1 MRFTIETDRILIRPW
16 HEPTDRPAFCAMT
29 ADPVMMRYMSDG
41 IPWTD
46 AMNDDFFARQQR
58 HLDAAGVCMGALVQ
72 KQTDEVI
79 GVAGLQ
85 PLGTTSHLEVGWWV
99 MRAFQGQ
106 GIATRAGRMAIHYA
120 FTELDQSGVKAI
132 TLPGNLAS
140 RRVMEKLGMAY
151 EGIATGKQLGH
162 RLPDLEVVLY
172 GIDRS
177 DALP

>member
-1 MRFTIETDRILIRPW
+1 MIRPW

-29 ADPVMMRYMSDG
+29 ADPIMMRYMSDG

-58 HLDAAGVCMGALVQ
+58 HLDAAGVCMGALVH
-72 KQTDEVI
+72 KTTDAVI

-85 PLGTTSHLEVGWWV
+85 PLGSTGYLEVGWWV

-106 GIATRAGRMAIHYA
+106 GLATEAGRALVAYA
-120 FTELDQSGVKAI
+120 FDELDQSEVKAI

-140 RRVMEKLGMAY
+140 RRVMEKVGMTY
-151 EGIATGKQLGH
+151 EGIVTGRQLGH
-162 RLPDLEVVLY
+162 RLPELEVVLY
-172 GIDRS
+172 GVTCT
-177 DALP
+177 